1 MGTAF
6 AGASSLNVGI
16 LDFCHKSS
24 QSAPGPFAAVLLCAQ
39 FQSLSAPK
47 VISITRPGI
56 GRVDSTNLL
65 DDPDGS
71 VLGVH
76 SHDAALC

>member
-1 MGTAF
+1 MVPVFGF
-6 AGASSLNVGI
+6 PDMSGG
-16 LDFCHKSS
+16 
-24 QSAPGPFAAVLLCAQ
+24 QLCAQ
-39 FQSLSAPK
+39 FRSLSAPK
-47 VISITRPGI
+47 VISITRPEI

-76 SHDAALC
+76 SHEAALC